1 MRTSMNGLR
10 RRTAILTALIVLF
23 VVLGSLEQ
31 PIIVSAQVK
40 KTTVTLALTPANAI
54 IDPTVDQGSAVFT
67 GTVTVKGIPLI
78 VTSVN
83 ITANAGDWTNDT
95 NPQSLV
101 ITGSKSGTFSLT
113 VYAPY
118 NATAGQTQ
126 DVKVVIKW
134 SNTLNEKGTA
144 ESQAIATVNQS
155 YSLNVYMSPSI
166 IYFKGGKTSSPSP
179 KAYISNSGNGE
190 DSFSVA
196 LINNSDLLS
205 AGWSFSFSKTTL
217 NLGPDSQ
224 DYVQLTV
231 SVPANAPVKV
241 YKVQV
246 RATSQGASS
255 VGKSIFDDANLT
267 VSVQSTGGG
276 GGGGTN
282 NTKKNNTNPVCTWG
296 IIPLVLFPLSVTY
309 CGVRTAQ
316 GRRTKRGKW
325 E

>member
-1 MRTSMNGLR
+1 MRTSSTKIQ
-10 RRTAILTALIVLF
+10 RRTAALTVLVVMF
-23 VVLGSLEQ
+23 LVLGGLT
-31 PIIVSAQVK
+31 PPLLVSAQVK
-40 KTTVTLALTPANAI
+40 KTTVTLALSPANGI

-126 DVKVVIKW
+126 DVSVVIRW

-144 ESQAIATVNQS
+144 EAQSIATVNQS
-155 YSLNVYMSPSI
+155 YNLNVYVTPSPL
-166 IYFKGGKTSSPSP
+166 YFKGGK
-179 KAYISNSGNGE
+179 SNTPMTKVYVSNAGNGE
-190 DSFSVA
+190 DSFSIAV
-196 LINNSDLLS
+196 INNTDLLS
-205 AGWSFSFSKTTL
+205 AGWTFSLSKTTL
-217 NLGPDSQ
+217 FLSQ
-224 DYVQLTV
+224 DGQDHVDLTL

-241 YKVQV
+241 YKIRIQ
-246 RATSQGASS
+246 ATSQGAQS
-255 VGKSIFDDANLT
+255 VGKTVVDYSNLT
-267 VSVQSTGGG
+267 VSVQSTGG

-296 IIPLVLFPLSVTY
+296 VIPLVIFPLSVTY
-309 CGVRTAQ
+309 CGVRTIQ
-316 GRRTKRGKW
+316 GRRVQRGKW

>member
-1 MRTSMNGLR
+1 MRTSSTKK
-10 RRTAILTALIVLF
+10 RTVALTALTVMFLVLGGLTQPLF
-23 VVLGSLEQ
+23 VC
-31 PIIVSAQVK
+31 AQVK
-40 KTTVTLALTPANAI
+40 KTTVTLALSPANAI
-54 IDPTVDQGSAVFT
+54 IDPTLDQGKAVFT

-83 ITANAGDWTNDT
+83 ITANAGDWTNETD
-95 NPQSLV
+95 PQSLV
-101 ITGSKSGTFSLT
+101 ITGSKSGTFSLS

-118 NATAGQTQ
+118 NATAGQTH
-126 DVKVVIKW
+126 DVYVIIRW

-144 ESQAIATVNQS
+144 EAQAIATVNQS

-166 IYFKGGKTSSPSP
+166 IYFKGGKSSSPFP

-190 DSFSVA
+190 DSFSITV
-196 LINNSDLLS
+196 NNNTDLVN

-217 NLGPDSQ
+217 DLGPDAQ

-231 SVPANAPVKV
+231 TVPANAPVKV
-241 YKVQV
+241 YKVQI
-246 RATSQGASS
+246 RATSQGAKS
-255 VGKSIFDDANLT
+255 VGRTVYDDANLT

-276 GGGGTN
+276 GGGTN
-282 NTKKNNTNPVCTWG
+282 NTKKNDTNPVCIFG
-296 IIPLVLFPLSVTY
+296 LIPMVLVPLTVSY

-316 GRRTKRGKW
+316 GRRVQRGKW